1 MLDQRFYWGTIRKS
15 IVAFGNMF
23 NNITIERKDDA
34 GNVVQLQRV
43 PLAYSPQ
50 QKFLAKIRQQPD
62 VDNTNF
68 QVILPRMGFEMVSL
82 DYDPNRKISPMQQ
95 SRTINSSTTASAQYA
110 PTPYNINVL
119 LYIYA
124 KNQDD
129 GLQIIEQILPYFNPD
144 YNLTINAIP
153 ELSIN
158 NDLPIILN
166 SIGFVDDYEGDMTT
180 RRAIMWTLSFVMKLN
195 FYGPVSKQG
204 IINRVTTNTFR
215 DAALSSQQSR
225 IIVQGTGDLA
235 NTILDGNV
243 TYLSTFED
251 F

>member
-1 MLDQRFYWGTIRKS
+1 MLDQRFYWGTIRKA

-23 NNITIERKDDA
+23 NNITIERKDAA

-50 QKFLAKIRQQPD
+50 QKFLAKIKQQPN

-95 SRTINSSTTASAQYA
+95 SRTINSSTSASAQYA

-144 YNLTINAIP
+144 YNLTIHAIP

-235 NTILDGNV
+235 NTIPDGNV

>member
-1 MLDQRFYWGTIRKS
+1 
-15 IVAFGNMF
+15 MF
-23 NNITIERKDDA
+23 NNITIERKDAA

-50 QKFLAKIRQQPD
+50 QKFLAKIKQQPN

-144 YNLTINAIP
+144 YNLTIHAIP

-158 NDLPIILN
+158 NDLPIILT

-215 DAALSSQQSR
+215 DAALTSQQSR

-235 NTILDGNV
+235 NTIPDGNV

>member
-1 MLDQRFYWGTIRKS
+1 MLDQRFYWGTIRKA

-23 NNITIERKDDA
+23 NNITIERKDAA

-50 QKFLAKIRQQPD
+50 QKFLAKIKQQPN
-62 VDNTNF
+62 VDNSNF

-95 SRTINSSTTASAQYA
+95 SRTINSSTSASAQYA

-144 YNLTINAIP
+144 YNLTIHAIP
-153 ELSIN
+153 QLNIN

-166 SIGFVDDYEGDMTT
+166 SIGFTDDYEGDMTT
-180 RRAIMWTLSFVMKLN
+180 RRAIMWTLSFIMKLN
-195 FYGPVSKQG
+195 FYGPVNKQG
-204 IINRVTTNTFR
+204 IINKVTTNTFR

-225 IIVQGTGDLA
+225 IIVEGTGDLA
-235 NTILDGNV
+235 NTIPAGNV

>member
-23 NNITIERKDDA
+23 NNITIERKDA
-34 GNVVQLQRV
+34 NGNVVQIQRV
-43 PLAYSPQ
+43 PLSYSPQ

-62 VDNTNF
+62 VDNINF

-95 SRTINSSTTASAQYA
+95 SRTINSSTSASAQYA

-119 LYIYA
+119 LYIYT

-144 YNLTINAIP
+144 YNLTLKAIP
-153 ELSIN
+153 ELDIK
-158 NDLPIILN
+158 NDLPILLN
-166 SIGFVDDYEGDMTT
+166 SIGFQDEYEGDLTT
-180 RRAIMWTLSFVMKLN
+180 RRAIIWTLSFVMKLN
-195 FYGPVSKQG
+195 FYGPVNRQG
-204 IINRVTTNTFR
+204 IINKVTTNTYR
-215 DAALSSQQSR
+215 DAALANQQQK
-225 IIVQGTGDLA
+225 IVVEGTGDLA
-235 NTILDGNV
+235 NTILAGNV
-243 TYLSTFED
+243 QYLNSFED